1 MTDHVF
7 GHRGARGIR
16 RRPLP
21 LPRNGTTTL
30 ASTLRAKSFLVA
42 AAFLAGTTLVT
53 ACQDDSTGAVSSS
66 KPDAPAASTEAAAN
80 AKKPKGVSGTFAG
93 GTVEYLAPGKHIVN
107 VKGKEQQFLTAE
119 DTKVYGAGIICGEY
133 NPAADTACTP
143 DDLEKSLKD
152 GSIAA
157 DVVMK
162 DGIATKITERP
173 APDEGA
179 PVDDSEDGPDSTID
193 GINKGKG
200 VNGTWFGNVAYLAP
214 GKYTVSDSKGVEQQ
228 FLVAEDT
235 EIWGWGD
242 ICGDEN
248 GEEGGTQCT
257 EEELEAAAK
266 DGGVSAEVVNGI
278 ATTLTDD
285 H

>member
-1 MTDHVF
+1 M
-7 GHRGARGIR
+7 
-16 RRPLP
+16 
-21 LPRNGTTTL
+21 
-30 ASTLRAKSFLVA
+30 ASTFRTQSFLVT
-42 AAFLAGTTLVT
+42 AAFVTGVTLLT
-53 ACQDDSTGAVSSS
+53 ACQGDATSAGSSS
-66 KPDAPAASTEAAAN
+66 SSTKTDAPAAWTEAAAN

-107 VKGKEQQFLTAE
+107 ADGREQQFFVAE
-119 DTKVYGAGIICGEY
+119 DTKIHGAGTICGDY
-133 NPAADTACTP
+133 NPAADTPCTV
-143 DDLEKSLKD
+143 DDLEKVLKD

-162 DGIATKITERP
+162 NGIATKITERP

-179 PVDDSEDGPDSTID
+179 PVDDSDGGSDSTID
-193 GINKGKG
+193 GIDKGKG
-200 VNGTWFGNVAYLAP
+200 VNGTWLGNVAYVAP
-214 GKYTVSDSKGVEQQ
+214 GKYSVSDLKGVEQQ
-228 FLVAEDT
+228 FFVAEDT

-257 EEELEAAAK
+257 EEELEAATK
-266 DGGVSAEVVNGI
+266 DGGVSAEVVVVNGI